1 MDQAPRHMT
10 LYNEFDT
17 IAEPGRRPQPVFMR
31 RTKTRRSKT
40 ALTLSILCVLLMVWG
55 WKSSGITIVSVS
67 ILESYGF
74 LLIFIDTHNLEVH
87 QHKLGS

>member
-1 MDQAPRHMT
+1 MT

-74 LLIFIDTHNLEVH
+74 LFTFIDTHNLEVH